1 MLDAEIVVST
11 LVLPELLKG
20 LSLEFAELELLLLDS
35 HLLCH
40 QLFDQLSLKTQVRDS
55 QLPTVIITSSVSQL
69 KAGVSGTNC
78 SFDIFPVDLELLAFF
93 QLDIELHDKRV
104 IEVLFNKDDSSIGSD
119 LILNGSSIGSRL
131 AFASSFSISLTL
143 SVESGE
149 LLVGTSANFSLILAD
164 VNFS

>member
-20 LSLEFAELELLLLDS
+20 LSLEFAEFELLLLDS
-35 HLLCH
+35 HCLCH
-40 QLFDQLSLKTQVRDS
+40 QLFDKLSFQTQVRDS
-55 QLPTVIITSSVSQL
+55 QLATMIVTSSVSQL
-69 KAGVSGTNC
+69 KAWVSGANC
-78 SFDIFPVDLELLAFF
+78 GFDIFPVDLELLAFF

-104 IEVLFNKDDSSIGSD
+104 IKVLLNKDDSSISSN

-143 SVESGE
+143 SVESG
-149 LLVGTSANFSLILAD
+149 
-164 VNFS
+164 